1 MQNRQSYSVRRLL
14 EVLQYAK
21 VKERRCSSGDISG
34 ISDSSGDK
42 KKHLIELS
50 GTIFLRLQ
58 QLSFGEALTDWG
70 SDLFTQP
77 LKQVFL

>member
-1 MQNRQSYSVRRLL
+1 MQNRQSYSAWRL

-21 VKERRCSSGDISG
+21 AKERVTLVVTLDTE
-34 ISDSSGDK
+34 K

-58 QLSFGEALTDWG
+58 QLSFGEALTDWVK
-70 SDLFTQP
+70 LI
-77 LKQVFL
+77 